1 MLFVNLKKHNALT
14 YQKSGFM
21 NNLNYGIIGNCRSAA
36 LISDKGSIDWCCL
49 PEFDSSSVFAKI
61 LDDKIG
67 GSFSIITSDDYTIS
81 QKYLEQTAILIT
93 KFDNETNA
101 FEIIDFMPRY
111 RKDNGD
117 YHSPPEIIRY
127 IRKVSGAPRFTIKY
141 DPKLEYA
148 LDNTLS
154 LVKKDF
160 VISLTNTKKF
170 DSLFLYSNLDK
181 EAIVTGREILL
192 EQDSFM
198 LLGYN
203 EKIFNPTLA
212 KIVLEFERTKTY
224 WLNWS
229 DRTTSYSKYDKFISR
244 SAITLKLLS
253 YEKTGAVLAA
263 ATTSLPETIGEV
275 RNWDYRFCWI
285 RDASMVVKVVHEL
298 GHHEMA
304 QEYLKFIINLIPDKD
319 EKLQIMY
326 GINGE
331 KNLTEEFLEHLSGYM
346 GSKPVRIGNA
356 AFTQRQND
364 IYGILM
370 DVIYQQLIHYSNDI
384 ENGEEL
390 WNITKGIVWV
400 VEKHWQEPD
409 KGIWEFRTEERHFT
423 FSKVLCWTAVDRA
436 IKVAEIM
443 GKKAKAAKWYP
454 LADTIKRDI
463 LQNAWSENVQAFTQS
478 YGSEDL
484 DASVLL
490 MENYGFIEAKDPKY
504 VSTVKAIERELSNDG
519 LLYRYKNK
527 DDFGLPS
534 SSFTICTFWFINSL
548 YKIGERK
555 EAERL
560 FEKLLSYSNHLGLF
574 SEDIDFKTKRLLGNF
589 PQAYSHLALIETAI
603 TISGITEEE
612 AVLDAIR

>member
-1 MLFVNLKKHNALT
+1 MT
-14 YQKSGFM
+14 
-21 NNLNYGIIGNCRSAA
+21 NLNYGIIGNCRSAA
-36 LISDKGSIDWCCL
+36 LISDKGSMDWCCL

-61 LDDKIG
+61 LDEKAG
-67 GSFSIITSDDYTIS
+67 GSFGINAAADYSITQHYI
-81 QKYLEQTAILIT
+81 KQTAILVT
-93 KFDNETNA
+93 AFNNGKDA
-101 FEIIDFMPRY
+101 FEVIDFMPRY
-111 RKDNGD
+111 RKENGD

-127 IRKVSGAPRFTIKY
+127 LKKVSGSPKFSVQY
-141 DPKLEYA
+141 EPKLEYA
-148 LDNTLS
+148 QDDTKRY
-154 LVKKDF
+154 VKEDF
-160 VISLTNTKKF
+160 IISVTNTTKF
-170 DSLFLYSNLDK
+170 DSLFLYTNLNK
-181 EAIVTGREILL
+181 EAVVNGTELTL
-192 EQDSFM
+192 EQDSFL

-229 DRTTSYSKYDKFISR
+229 DRTTSYAKYNKQISR

-304 QEYLKFIINLIPDKD
+304 RDYLRFIINLIPDKD

-331 KNLTEEFLEHLSGYM
+331 KKLTEEILGHLDGYM

-356 AFTQRQND
+356 AYTQRQND

-370 DVIYQQLIHYSNDI
+370 DVIYQQLTNFSTDI

-400 VEKHWQEPD
+400 VEQHWQEPD

-423 FSKVLCWTAVDRA
+423 FSKILCWTAIDRA
-436 IKVAEIM
+436 VKVARIM
-443 GKKAKAAKWYP
+443 KKTSKIEKWQP
-454 LADTIKRDI
+454 LADAIKEDI
-463 LQNAWSENVQAFTQS
+463 LKHAWSGEVQAFTQS
-478 YGSEDL
+478 YGLDDL

-490 MENYGFIEAKDPKY
+490 MENYGFIDAMDPRY
-504 VSTVKAIERELSNDG
+504 VSTVKAIQRELCNDG

-555 EAERL
+555 EAVKL
-560 FEKLLSYSNHLGLF
+560 FDKLLSYSNHLGLF
-574 SEDIDFKTKRLLGNF
+574 SEDIDFTSKRLLGNF
-589 PQAYSHLALIETAI
+589 PQAYSHLALIETAV
-603 TISGITEEE
+603 TMAGLTDEE
-612 AVLDAIR
+612 VIMDALR